1 MTVPQYLGDTI
12 FCRIAA
18 QAKVKFYFKASTVAV
33 AVDLCVLI
41 SNAGI
46 TENL

>member
-18 QAKVKFYFKASTVAV
+18 QAKVKASTVAV